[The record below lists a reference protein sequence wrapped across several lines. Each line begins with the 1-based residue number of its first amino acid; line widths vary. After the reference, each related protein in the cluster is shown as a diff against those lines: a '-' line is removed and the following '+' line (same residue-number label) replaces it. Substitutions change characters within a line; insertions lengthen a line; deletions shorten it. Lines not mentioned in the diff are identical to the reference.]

1 MQENKKKS
9 ESGKKSIRFQL
20 NLAGLK
26 QGEKRPDIVIT
37 ATDRDLK
44 PIHVS
49 EVDEQGSF
57 DLPDR
62 ILKSAHRILIGP
74 KTDQPQNVAAEDV
87 LRYRPSEFEKLLDLG
102 TINISQIIWEK
113 WFLFLRCVSGKVRL
127 CHRRPWWYYE
137 LYKLAATPIHDFQ
150 QASADVVPRLSLQKP
165 SAASQIGLA
174 ESVSELIYFPYHCHT
189 ICNGVVEVYRRTCCC
204 RPWIVDDFRIPELIR
219 DLEIIIRG
227 IPENPPI
234 PTDPNPPDPPIFAEG
249 IFFKDGSLDEMS
261 LNARHDLNAIR
272 KLPRTDIAS
281 YINARPYLY
290 CRRSC
295 GKPKK
300 VGQGS
305 INPDGRFNICWIDGR
320 VISRRCHDEYAYV
333 VKQTYRGFPYTIYN
347 GVAANIWY
355 EYGDEVTL
363 TSYSRFAF
371 ACRDNG
377 EPGSGA
383 YVFLDLIGDT
393 ESWNLKTPNSTGWDR
408 VGVPEYNDGLA
419 FPSATPAAAVGAN
432 LNRNW
437 GGTLK
442 LNYKFSED
450 MRTIGAKYY
459 RISIVEAD
467 GSGNPVGTRH
477 YLSDGLSWEK
487 SVPDGGGGA
496 DIVPVTLGPFSAGS
510 DPNVENNLYLIPYD
524 AEGDWNAGQ
533 YHGYLNTN
541 DARWRDPE
549 KRHLLTLEIF
559 DSTGKRLR
567 PTAAPAT
574 GLPGSEGTA
583 AFTFRR
589 RFQDLEQ
596 TAEVPFA
603 ALTHLFWWDNRPLVA
618 EIVNL
623 NKDGLLFNAECLFF
637 QGTASSTFGI
647 GYRAYHQ
654 NEMFQ
659 LNHSIS
665 WRRGL
670 GSAAGSTGNL
680 LASSSVNVGKPP
692 PMTGNSPTNTFAE
705 MLRIDLNPN
714 RKKCAFTVFLL
725 ISAKTFDG
733 EVTVTPN
740 VQDTA
745 AFAIEIN

>member
-87 LRYRPSEFEKLLDLG
+87 LRYRPADFEKLLELG
-102 TINISQIIWEK
+102 TVNISQRIWEK
-113 WFLFLRCVSGKVRL
+113 WFLLLRCTTGKVRL
-127 CHRRPWWYYE
+127 CRRRPWWYYE
-137 LYKLAATPIHDFQ
+137 LFKLAASPIQ
-150 QASADVVPRLSLQKP
+150 RASVNAAPQLSLQKF
-165 SAASQIGLA
+165 SAARQISSA
-174 ESVSELIYFPYHCHT
+174 KSVSELIYFPFRCQT

-204 RPWIVDDFRIPELIR
+204 RPWIIDDFRIPELIR
-219 DLEIIIRG
+219 DLEDIIRV
-227 IPENPPI
+227 IPKIPPI
-234 PTDPNPPDPPIFAEG
+234 PPDPNPPDPPFFAEE
-249 IFFKDGSLDEMS
+249 IFFKDGSLDEMA
-261 LNARHDLNAIR
+261 LNAHRDLNAVR
-272 KLPRTDIAS
+272 ELPRSEIAS
-281 YINARPYLY
+281 YINARPYLF

-295 GKPKK
+295 GAPQR

-305 INPDGRFNICWIDGR
+305 INPDGRFNICWIDTR
-320 VISRRCHDEYAYV
+320 FISLRCHDEYAYI
-333 VKQTYRGFPYTIYN
+333 VKQTIGGFTFTVYN

-355 EYGDEVTL
+355 ESGDEVTL
-363 TSYSRFAF
+363 SSYSPFAF

-383 YVFLDLIGDT
+383 YVFLDIIGDT
-393 ESWNLKTPNSTGWDR
+393 ESWNLKTPNAAGWDR
-408 VGVPEYNDGLA
+408 VGVPAYNDGLA

-437 GGTLK
+437 GGILK

-450 MRTIGAKYY
+450 MKGIGAKYY

-467 GSGNPVGTRH
+467 NSGNPTGTRN

-487 SVPDGGGGA
+487 SVPDGLGGA
-496 DIVPVTLGPFSAGS
+496 DIVSDSLGPSSAGA
-510 DPNVENNLYLIPYD
+510 ENNLYLIPYD
-524 AEGDWNAGQ
+524 ADWDWNAGQ

-541 DARWRDPE
+541 NSDWRDPE

-559 DSTGKRLR
+559 DSNGQRLR
-567 PTAAPAT
+567 PTAAPPT

-589 RFQDLEQ
+589 RFQDLGP

-618 EIVNL
+618 DIVNL
-623 NKDGLLFNAECLFF
+623 NKDGVLFSEECLFLN
-637 QGTASSTFGI
+637 GTASSTFGI
-647 GYRAYHQ
+647 GYRAYHE

-665 WRRGL
+665 WQRGL
-670 GSAAGSTGNL
+670 GSPLVLGSTGSL

-692 PMTGNSPTNTFAE
+692 ASPGNSPTNTFAE
-705 MLRIDLNPN
+705 MLRTDLDPH
-714 RKKCAFTVFLL
+714 RKKCAFTVFLV
-725 ISAKTFDG
+725 IVAKTFDG